1 MENKIVEFGN
11 YLLSLNN
18 DKEKELYIYGSVINH
33 PNKNIFIYLLS
44 PEDEAENRVEI
55 IDGKEVKLYSQ
66 INHWIEVFG
75 LDVKEND
82 KLKLKEYLDVFL
94 EYKKDLKL

>member
-33 PNKNIFIYLLS
+33 PNKNVFI
-44 PEDEAENRVEI
+44 
-55 IDGKEVKLYSQ
+55 
-66 INHWIEVFG
+66 
-75 LDVKEND
+75 
-82 KLKLKEYLDVFL
+82 
-94 EYKKDLKL
+94 